1 MNKYVYTL
9 IMREGFNLLKSSIR
23 NYDIYLEFIFSSKG
37 QVVRNFCHL
46 VGHGSVHL
54 TDLLI

>member
-9 IMREGFNLLKSSIR
+9 IMREGFNILKSSIR

-37 QVVRNFCHL
+37 QLVCNGCQL

-54 TDLLI
+54 SHLLI